1 MNEDENPDPAQP
13 GDTPPPPAPEPPPA
27 EAEAPPAAPE
37 PPPAEPEA
45 PPAEPE
51 PPPAEAEAPPAGAEA
66 PPAGA
71 PPPPAPPPGYIPEIP
86 TEEVEAGKSIA
97 LLSYILS
104 LIGLPFWLYPIIV
117 RDNEF
122 SLYHAKQC
130 FMMWIASAVLYV
142 VASILTL
149 VAIGCLI
156 YPVALVLGLV
166 WIIKGIINTNN
177 GQAVPLPIIGKWAVD
192 LFKGITKAP
201 KA

>member
-1 MNEDENPDPAQP
+1 MNEDENTDPAQP
-13 GDTPPPPAPEPPPA
+13 SDTPPPPAPEPPSA
-27 EAEAPPAAPE
+27 EPE
-37 PPPAEPEA
+37 PPSAEPEP

-51 PPPAEAEAPPAGAEA
+51 PPPAEPEPPPAEPE
-66 PPAGA
+66 PPSAGT
-71 PPPPAPPPGYIPEIP
+71 PPPPAPPPGYFPEIP
-86 TEEVEAGKSIA
+86 AEEVEAGKTIA

-104 LIGLPFWLYPIIV
+104 FIGLPFWLYPIIV

-156 YPVALVLGLV
+156 YPVALVLGIV
-166 WIIKGIINTNN
+166 WIIKGIIHTNN

>member
-13 GDTPPPPAPEPPPA
+13 GDTPPPPAPEVPPA
-27 EAEAPPAAPE
+27 EAP
-37 PPPAEPEA
+37 PPPAPEV
-45 PPAEPE
+45 PPAE
-51 PPPAEAEAPPAGAEA
+51 
-66 PPAGA
+66 A

-86 TEEVEAGKSIA
+86 AEEVAAGKTIA

-130 FMMWIASAVLYV
+130 FMMWIASAVLYT

-156 YPVALVLGLV
+156 YPVALVMGIV

-177 GQAVPLPIIGKWAVD
+177 GQAIPLPIIGKWAVD